1 MPTTSPDGADDRPVL
16 SRRAVLA
23 LAGAT
28 VASGVSACT
37 PKGVD
42 RRAKPQPSPS
52 PTPEEDPDVTL
63 AATVLAGEQA
73 ILDRLTATV
82 RRHPRLRARLSP
94 AEAAHR
100 AHVRLLTD
108 AVPDKVTPSTTASPS
123 PTPSPTPGP
132 TPTSTDSGSPAPK
145 PPPAVPGHPGPALA
159 VLAHEEGRLSLLD
172 KRSSFAAESGAFAR
186 VLASMA
192 ASAAQ
197 HAVVL
202 TTAAAREN
210 R

>member
-1 MPTTSPDGADDRPVL
+1 VPTTSSDVRSVV
-16 SRRAVLA
+16 SRRAVLGLA
-23 LAGAT
+23 AGAAL
-28 VASGVSACT
+28 VSGCT

-42 RRAKPQPSPS
+42 RRAKPQPSTP

-63 AATVLAGEQA
+63 AASVLAGEQA

-82 RRHPRLRARLSP
+82 RRHPGLRARLSP

-108 AVPDKVTPSTTASPS
+108 AVPDKVTPSTAGTPA
-123 PTPSPTPGP
+123 PTP
-132 TPTSTDSGSPAPK
+132 SGSPAPTA
-145 PPPAVPGHPGPALA
+145 PPVVRPVVPVRPGLALA
-159 VLAHEEGRLSLLD
+159 ALAREEERLSLLD

-202 TTAAAREN
+202 TAAAAREN

>member
-1 MPTTSPDGADDRPVL
+1 VPTTSSDVRSVV
-16 SRRAVLA
+16 SRRAVLGLA
-23 LAGAT
+23 AGAA
-28 VASGVSACT
+28 VVSGCT

-42 RRAKPQPSPS
+42 RRAKPQPSTR

-63 AATVLAGEQA
+63 AATVLSGEQA

-82 RRHPRLRARLSP
+82 RRHPGLRARLSP
-94 AEAAHR
+94 AAAAHR

-108 AVPDKVTPSTTASPS
+108 AVPDKVTPSTAGTPS
-123 PTPSPTPGP
+123 PTPS
-132 TPTSTDSGSPAPK
+132 GSPAPTG
-145 PPPAVPGHPGPALA
+145 PPVVRPVVPVRPGLALA
-159 VLAHEEGRLSLLD
+159 ALAREEGRLSLLD

-202 TTAAAREN
+202 TAAAAREN

>member
-1 MPTTSPDGADDRPVL
+1 MSTTTPNDADVRPTL
-16 SRRAVLA
+16 SRRAVLG
-23 LAGAT
+23 LAGAA
-28 VASGVSACT
+28 VASGMSGCT

-42 RRAKPQPSPS
+42 RRTKPQPSPP

-63 AATVLAGEQA
+63 AATVLGGEQA
-73 ILDRLTATV
+73 ILDRLAATV
-82 RRHPRLRARLSP
+82 RRHPGLRARLSP
-94 AEAAHR
+94 AQTAHR

-108 AVPDKVTPSTTASPS
+108 AVPDKATPSATA
-123 PTPSPTPGP
+123 TPSPTP
-132 TPTSTDSGSPAPK
+132 TPASTPSGSPS
-145 PPPAVPGHPGPALA
+145 PADTLVIPGHPGAALA
-159 VLAHEEGRLSLLD
+159 ILAREEGRLSLLD

-202 TTAAAREN
+202 TAAAAQEN

>member
-1 MPTTSPDGADDRPVL
+1 VPTTSPHDADDRPVL
-16 SRRAVLA
+16 SRRAVLS
-23 LAGAT
+23 LAGAA

-82 RRHPRLRARLSP
+82 RRHPGLRGRLLQ

-108 AVPDKVTPSTTASPS
+108 AVPDKVTPSTTVSAS
-123 PTPSPTPGP
+123 PTP
-132 TPTSTDSGSPAPK
+132 TPTASGSPAPK
-145 PPPAVPGHPGPALA
+145 APPPVPGHPGPALA
-159 VLAHEEGRLSLLD
+159 VLAREEGRLSLLD
-172 KRSSFAAESGAFAR
+172 KRSSFSAESGAFAR

-202 TTAAAREN
+202 TAAAAREN

>member
-1 MPTTSPDGADDRPVL
+1 MPTTPSDVRSAV
-16 SRRAVLA
+16 SRRTVLGLA
-23 LAGAT
+23 AGAAL
-28 VASGVSACT
+28 VSGCT

-42 RRAKPQPSPS
+42 RRTKPQPS
-52 PTPEEDPDVTL
+52 TPPAPEDPDVTL
-63 AATVLAGEQA
+63 AATVLGGEQA

-82 RRHPRLRARLSP
+82 RRHPGLRGRLSP
-94 AEAAHR
+94 AETAHR

-108 AVPDKVTPSTTASPS
+108 AVPDKVTPSTKGT
-123 PTPSPTPGP
+123 PTPSP
-132 TPTSTDSGSPAPK
+132 SGSPAPAA
-145 PPPAVPGHPGPALA
+145 PPVIPVRRGPALA
-159 VLAHEEGRLSLLD
+159 ALAREEGRLSLLD

-197 HAVVL
+197 HSVVL
-202 TTAAAREN
+202 TAAAAREN

>member
-1 MPTTSPDGADDRPVL
+1 VPTPSPNDADDRPIL

-52 PTPEEDPDVTL
+52 PTPQEDPDVTL
-63 AATVLAGEQA
+63 AATVLAGEQE

-82 RRHPRLRARLSP
+82 RRHPGLRTRLSP

-108 AVPDKVTPSTTASPS
+108 AVPDKVTPSTTASAS
-123 PTPSPTPGP
+123 
-132 TPTSTDSGSPAPK
+132 PTSTPTASASLTPTAGPV
-145 PPPAVPGHPGPALA
+145 VPGHPGPALA
-159 VLAHEEGRLSLLD
+159 VLAREEGRLSLLD

-192 ASAAQ
+192 AAAAQ

-202 TTAAAREN
+202 TAAAAREN

>member
-1 MPTTSPDGADDRPVL
+1 MPTTSSDARSVV
-16 SRRAVLA
+16 SRRAVLGLAAGTA
-23 LAGAT
+23 L
-28 VASGVSACT
+28 VSGCT

-42 RRAKPQPSPS
+42 RRAKPQPSTS
-52 PTPEEDPDVTL
+52 PTPQEDPDVTL
-63 AATVLAGEQA
+63 AATVLGGEQA

-82 RRHPRLRARLSP
+82 RRHPGLRARLSP
-94 AEAAHR
+94 AEATHR

-108 AVPDKVTPSTTASPS
+108 AVPHQVTPSTAGTPS
-123 PTPSPTPGP
+123 PTPS
-132 TPTSTDSGSPAPK
+132 GSPAPAA
-145 PPPAVPGHPGPALA
+145 PPVVPVRPGLALA
-159 VLAHEEGRLSLLD
+159 ALAREEGRLSLLD

-202 TTAAAREN
+202 TAAAAREN

>member
-1 MPTTSPDGADDRPVL
+1 VSTTSRDVRHVL
-16 SRRAVLA
+16 SRRAALRLA
-23 LAGAT
+23 AGAAL
-28 VASGVSACT
+28 VSGCT

-42 RRAKPQPSPS
+42 RRAKPQPSAP

-63 AATVLAGEQA
+63 AARVLRGEQA
-73 ILDRLTATV
+73 LLDRLTATV
-82 RRHPRLRARLSP
+82 RRHPGLRARLSS
-94 AEAAHR
+94 AEAAHQ
-100 AHVRLLTD
+100 AHVRLLTE
-108 AVPDKVTPSTTASPS
+108 AVPD
-123 PTPSPTPGP
+123 GP
-132 TPTSTDSGSPAPK
+132 TPTPPQTPTPTAATTGSATPAPPPTSSPAP
-145 PPPAVPGHPGPALA
+145 AVPRRPGAALA
-159 VLAHEEGRLSLLD
+159 MLAREEGRLSLLD

-202 TTAAAREN
+202 TAAAARDN